1 MTQKSKSPSHHPPPH
16 SCPPPLHPS
25 STRYPHLIQLLPEHP
40 SHVEPTLIP
49 TVVDPNWWRQACVYQ
64 IYPRSFADANGDG
77 IGDLKG
83 ITEKVPYLKE
93 LGIDAIWLS
102 PFYPSALKD
111 GGCESIPSSTH
122 LADTALP
129 SLPEDRPQLLGGR

>member
-1 MTQKSKSPSHHPPPH
+1 
-16 SCPPPLHPS
+16 LV
-25 STRYPHLIQLLPEHP
+25 LILEADD
-40 SHVEPTLIP
+40 TA
-49 TVVDPNWWRQACVYQ
+49 DAAWWRQACVYQ

-93 LGIDAIWLS
+93 LGVDAVWLS

-111 GGCESIPSSTH
+111 GGCECPICSS
-122 LADTALP
+122 
-129 SLPEDRPQLLGGR
+129 

>member
-1 MTQKSKSPSHHPPPH
+1 M
-16 SCPPPLHPS
+16 
-25 STRYPHLIQLLPEHP
+25 
-40 SHVEPTLIP
+40 
-49 TVVDPNWWRQACVYQ
+49 YQ

-93 LGIDAIWLS
+93 LGLDAVWLS

-111 GGCESIPSSTH
+111 GGCESTFRYPPYVHHTLSASHSIHFKIVP
-122 LADTALP
+122 L
-129 SLPEDRPQLLGGR
+129 RPHIRART